1 MTEEVARGEEMVDGA
16 VLCPDEIIWEVNGE
30 MTKNWTCSANDE
42 SKSGLMSYDS

>member
-1 MTEEVARGEEMVDGA
+1 MTEEVARGEEMEDGA

-42 SKSGLMSYDS
+42 STS